1 MSNAAGPDA
10 DSGVMPVL
18 PPILAS
24 HPVDPECDPFAH
36 AMAGAGKAEFRAG
49 DVVWSRAQ
57 DRLAAAIVLEPTVSP
72 SRCPEMLFLTMVAV
86 VEALGACVR
95 PELALTHRWPA
106 RLLANGGEFGR
117 VRICWSDALDEDGA
131 PFWLVIGVEIQI
143 AEAETAVE
151 PGEIPGVTSLAGEQ
165 AGELDRGRI
174 LEAVCRHL
182 LSWIQTWEHDGFS
195 PVRDAWLYR
204 AEGYRE
210 RIAVEVS
217 HGMVEGVFLGLDGQ
231 GNLLLKEEGPID
243 GTRVVML
250 DAALAEME
258 TL

>member
-1 MSNAAGPDA
+1 M
-10 DSGVMPVL
+10 L

-24 HPVDPECDPFAH
+24 HPVDPPCDPFTH
-36 AMAGAGKAEFRAG
+36 AAVGADAGSFRAG

-57 DRLAAAIVLEPTVSP
+57 DSLSAAIVLEPTVS
-72 SRCPEMLFLTMVAV
+72 SARCAEILFLTMVAT
-86 VEALGACVR
+86 VEALGACIR

-106 RLLANGGEFGR
+106 RLLANGGEVGR
-117 VRICWSDALDEDGA
+117 VRIRRSDALDDDGA
-131 PFWLVIGVEIQI
+131 PQWLVVGLEIQI
-143 AEAETAVE
+143 DETETQVE
-151 PGEIPGVTSLAGEQ
+151 PGEIPDVTSLAGEQ
-165 AGELDRGRI
+165 AGELDRTRI

-195 PVRDAWLYR
+195 PVRDAWLFR
-204 AEGYRE
+204 AEGYGE

-217 HGMVEGVFLGLDGQ
+217 HGMVEGVFLGLDAQ

-243 GTRVVML
+243 GTRVVLL

-258 TL
+258 ML